1 MSSPDCCA
9 GLTDPIDISFCN
21 FFRDKDPTDLY
32 SPLNEIKI
40 ENQKNIFPV
49 LSQCLKNRITDADKP
64 LIDLINNYE
73 NKKKDAITAS
83 EMNKNTMALYQV
95 DLYYTIGK
103 ILLFAILVLA
113 YFHFLNG
120 ATLIESMKTGIQS
133 VKEKV
138 ATLTK

>member
-9 GLTDPIDISFCN
+9 GLTDPIDISYCKI
-21 FFRDKDPTDLY
+21 FRDKDPTDLY

-120 ATLIESMKTGIQS
+120 ASVIESIKTGIQS
-133 VKEKV
+133 VKQKV
-138 ATLTK
+138 ETLTK